1 MERKKRKNWVLP
13 VILVIAVTFSN
24 VCPVTAAELPAQA
37 VLAKADESK
46 KALDSGEQKDKEV
59 YSTEINDEDRV
70 EKVTRATSSNAQKPE
85 TEDEELEDEEF
96 EDVELEDEELEDEEL
111 KDEELE
117 DEELEN
123 EELEDKDLENEDLGD
138 GELEDKDLEDEKLGD
153 EENNEDVLKRSE
165 ERRVG
170 KECRL

>member
-96 EDVELEDEELEDEEL
+96 EDVELEDEEL

-117 DEELEN
+117 DEELKN

-138 GELEDKDLEDEKLGD
+138 GELEDKDLED
-153 EENNEDVLKRSE
+153 
-165 ERRVG
+165 
-170 KECRL
+170 

>member
-85 TEDEELEDEEF
+85 TEKEEIKRGEE
-96 EDVELEDEELEDEEL
+96 
-111 KDEELE
+111 
-117 DEELEN
+117 
-123 EELEDKDLENEDLGD
+123 
-138 GELEDKDLEDEKLGD
+138 
-153 EENNEDVLKRSE
+153 
-165 ERRVG
+165 G
-170 KECRL
+170 KARAGYQIHSGSPPD

>member
-13 VILVIAVTFSN
+13 VILVIVVTFSN
-24 VCPVTAAELPAQA
+24 VCPVTASELPAQA

-85 TEDEELEDEEF
+85 TEDEELEDEE
-96 EDVELEDEELEDEEL
+96 LEDEDL
-111 KDEELE
+111 K
-117 DEELEN
+117 
-123 EELEDKDLENEDLGD
+123 D
-138 GELEDKDLEDEKLGD
+138 GELEDKKPENEDLKDGELEDKELEDE
-153 EENNEDVLKRSE
+153 
-165 ERRVG
+165 
-170 KECRL
+170 

>member
-13 VILVIAVTFSN
+13 VILVIVVTFSN

-46 KALDSGEQKDKEV
+46 KALDSGEEKDKEV

-96 EDVELEDEELEDEEL
+96 EDVEFEDEELEDEEL

-117 DEELEN
+117 DEELKN

-138 GELEDKDLEDEKLGD
+138 GELEDKDLEDEDLGD
-153 EENNEDVLKRSE
+153 
-165 ERRVG
+165 
-170 KECRL
+170 